1 VSVSSIRF
9 FLIASVPILCSCTQL
24 TPLHENTAARPH
36 NSLSSAS
43 GYDLAFIEF
52 GEQGSY
58 QDSSQLQNAIAL
70 IQHTSK
76 PLVITYVHGWH
87 NNAGSADVGRFR
99 EWLAALSQTQL
110 IRANGFH
117 IIGVYLGWRGELTT
131 VPVVRQ
137 LTFYSRKAAAER
149 LASNFD
155 CYDAIAAVSEA
166 ARKFHTNERQY
177 TVLIGHSFGGLI
189 VERAVAHAI
198 NAEMHGHGAPDRSLP
213 ADLILMVNPASDSI
227 LARQM
232 IGALY
237 MRPTENTRPFLVSL
251 TSTADDATGKWFP
264 IGTSVAATT
273 KAFNKVPVPGEL
285 HEQSER
291 RFYTSTPGH
300 NAYLINHETEKLPK
314 AIEAPNGLD
323 AIQMNLSHNLTGNV
337 FATDGPSGTLE
348 LWQFKRVTSVD
359 VPYWDV
365 KVDPSII
372 KNHGDIWNPRAKAMM
387 AAIFRITN
395 PIMNRAVKRRA
406 NLQQPPDFG
415 KMQHAQ

>member
-1 VSVSSIRF
+1 MSAIRVSSLASIA
-9 FLIASVPILCSCTQL
+9 FLCGCTYL
-24 TPLHENTAARPH
+24 TPLHQNTAASPH
-36 NSLSSAS
+36 NSLSSGS

-58 QDSSQLQNAIAL
+58 QDSSQLENAIKL
-70 IQHTSK
+70 IQHTSR
-76 PLVITYVHGWH
+76 PLVVTYVHGWH
-87 NNAGSADVGRFR
+87 NNAGSADVGRFC
-99 EWLAALSQTQL
+99 EWLSALSQTQL
-110 IRANGFH
+110 IRTNRFH

-198 NAEMHGHGAPDRSLP
+198 NAEMHGHAPPDRSLP
-213 ADLILMVNPASDSI
+213 ADLILMVNPESESI

-237 MRPTENTRPFLVSL
+237 IRPTENTRPFLVSL

-264 IGTSVAATT
+264 IGTSLA
-273 KAFNKVPVPGEL
+273 
-285 HEQSER
+285 
-291 RFYTSTPGH
+291 
-300 NAYLINHETEKLPK
+300 
-314 AIEAPNGLD
+314 D
-323 AIQMNLSHNLTGNV
+323 
-337 FATDGPSGTLE
+337 
-348 LWQFKRVTSVD
+348 
-359 VPYWDV
+359 
-365 KVDPSII
+365 
-372 KNHGDIWNPRAKAMM
+372 
-387 AAIFRITN
+387 
-395 PIMNRAVKRRA
+395 
-406 NLQQPPDFG
+406 
-415 KMQHAQ
+415 